1 VEPRYAGTSRRKIR
15 KHQESGR
22 KGGGKEEKTKLK
34 KLGEWVCKRNLGNN
48 IWGKRGGGQN
58 HHECYEL

>member
-1 VEPRYAGTSRRKIR
+1 MEPRYAGTSRRKIP

-34 KLGEWVCKRNLGNN
+34 KVGEWVRKRNLGSN
-48 IWGKRGGGQN
+48 IWGRAGGGQN
-58 HHECYEL
+58 HRGYYEL